1 MSSNDLTQ
9 KKLIKYIC
17 EKCLFNT
24 CNRNDYYRHTLTKKH
39 LINESQYFSI
49 NNTQK
54 NAYECKCGKIY
65 KDYSGLWR
73 HKKTCNCNNKEKEE
87 KELSENIQ
95 NNEMQELKEIMKYLM
110 KENSEMKNLILEVIK
125 NGTHNTTNTHTNSH
139 NKTFNLQ
146 FFLNETCKDAM
157 NIMEFVDSVNLQ
169 LSDFENVGKLG
180 YIDGISNIIIK
191 NLNALDVTQRP
202 VHCADSKREIIY
214 IKDDNKWERE
224 DESKRK
230 IRKVIKR
237 VADKNARL
245 ILKFREK
252 YPDYNKATSLVSDQY
267 NKLIIEAM
275 GGLGDND
282 LEKEDKIIK
291 NLVKQVV
298 IDKDKYS
305 N

>member
-1 MSSNDLTQ
+1 MFINDLTP
-9 KKLIKYIC
+9 KKLNKYNC
-17 EKCLFNT
+17 EKCTFNT
-24 CNRNDYYRHTLTKKH
+24 CNKNDYNRHILTKKH
-39 LINESQYFSI
+39 LFNEYQTLSI

-54 NAYECKCGKIY
+54 NFYKCNCGKIY

-73 HKKTCNCNNKEKEE
+73 HKKICNYNNKEE
-87 KELSENIQ
+87 KGFPENIQ
-95 NNEMQELKEIMKYLM
+95 NNEIHELKEYMKYLM

-125 NGTHNTTNTHTNSH
+125 NGTHNITNTHTNSH

-214 IKDDNKWERE
+214 IKDDNKWEKE
-224 DESKRK
+224 DESKKK

-245 ILKFREK
+245 IFKFREK
-252 YPDYNKATSLVSDQY
+252 YPDYNKSTSHMSDQY

-275 GGLGDND
+275 GGSGDND
-282 LEKEDKIIK
+282 VEKEDKIIK

>member
-1 MSSNDLTQ
+1 MTSNDFTQ

-24 CNRNDYYRHTLTKKH
+24 CNRNDYNRHTLTKKH
-39 LINESQYFSI
+39 LINESQHFSI

-54 NAYECKCGKIY
+54 NAYDCKCGKTY

-73 HKKTCNCNNKEKEE
+73 HKKVCNYNNNKEE
-87 KELSENIQ
+87 KVLSENIQ

-214 IKDDNKWERE
+214 IKDDNKWEKE

-252 YPDYNKATSLVSDQY
+252 YPDYNKATSLISDQY

-275 GGLGDND
+275 GGSGDND
-282 LEKEDKIIK
+282 IEKEDKIIK

>member
-1 MSSNDLTQ
+1 MNSNDLTS
-9 KKLIKYIC
+9 KKLIKYSC
-17 EKCLFNT
+17 EKCFFNT
-24 CNRNDYYRHTLTKKH
+24 CNKNDYNRHTLTKKH
-39 LINESQYFSI
+39 LINEYQSFSI

-54 NAYECKCGKIY
+54 TFYECKCGKSY

-73 HKKTCNCNNKEKEE
+73 HKKVCSYNNKEE
-87 KELSENIQ
+87 KEFSENIQ
-95 NNEMQELKEIMKYLM
+95 NYEMQELKEYMKYLM

-125 NGTHNTTNTHTNSH
+125 NGTHNITNTHTNSH

-214 IKDDNKWERE
+214 IKDDNKWEKE
-224 DESKRK
+224 DESKKK

-252 YPDYNKATSLVSDQY
+252 YPDYNKSSSLISDQY

-275 GGLGDND
+275 GGSGDND
-282 LEKEDKIIK
+282 IEKEDKIIK

>member
-1 MSSNDLTQ
+1 
-9 KKLIKYIC
+9 
-17 EKCLFNT
+17 
-24 CNRNDYYRHTLTKKH
+24 
-39 LINESQYFSI
+39 
-49 NNTQK
+49 
-54 NAYECKCGKIY
+54 
-65 KDYSGLWR
+65 
-73 HKKTCNCNNKEKEE
+73 
-87 KELSENIQ
+87 
-95 NNEMQELKEIMKYLM
+95 
-110 KENSEMKNLILEVIK
+110 
-125 NGTHNTTNTHTNSH
+125 
-139 NKTFNLQ
+139 
-146 FFLNETCKDAM
+146 M

-230 IRKVIKR
+230 IRKIIKR

-252 YPDYNKATSLVSDQY
+252 YPDYNKSTSLISDQY

-275 GGLGDND
+275 GGSGDND
-282 LEKEDKIIK
+282 IEKEDKIIK

>member
-1 MSSNDLTQ
+1 MNNNNFTPKNPLNFLCIICNFSSCN
-9 KKLIKYIC
+9 KKD
-17 EKCLFNT
+17 FN
-24 CNRNDYYRHTLTKKH
+24 RHLHTKKH
-39 LINESQYFSI
+39 NDNYISFESI
-49 NNTQK
+49 NNIKKTQH
-54 NAYECKCGKIY
+54 ECQCGKKY
-65 KDYSGLWR
+65 KDSSGLWR
-73 HKKTCNCNNKEKEE
+73 HKKNGCDIEKKEE
-87 KELSENIQ
+87 ETKKCEIKEL
-95 NNEMQELKEIMKYLM
+95 KDFMKYLI
-110 KENSEMKNLILEVIK
+110 KENSDMKSMMMEVIK

-157 NIMEFVDSVNLQ
+157 NIMDFVDSVNLQ
-169 LSDFENVGKLG
+169 LSDFENVGKYG

-214 IKDDNKWERE
+214 IKDDNKWEKE
-224 DESKRK
+224 DDSKNK
-230 IRKVIKR
+230 IRKVIKK

-252 YPDYNKATSLVSDQY
+252 FPDYNKSTSKISDKY

-275 GGLGDND
+275 GGAGNND
-282 LEKEDKIIK
+282 IEKEDKIIR
-291 NLVKQVV
+291 NLSKQII

>member
-1 MSSNDLTQ
+1 MFGNDFSP
-9 KKLIKYIC
+9 KKLIKYSC

-24 CNRNDYYRHTLTKKH
+24 CNKNDYHRHTLTKKH
-39 LINESQYFSI
+39 LINEFQSLSI
-49 NNTQK
+49 HNTQK
-54 NAYECKCGKIY
+54 TSYICKCGKIY

-73 HKKTCNCNNKEKEE
+73 HKKICNFNNEE
-87 KELSENIQ
+87 KDILDSNQ
-95 NNEMQELKEIMKYLM
+95 NNEFQELKEIMKYLM
-110 KENSEMKNLILEVIK
+110 KENSEMKNMIMEVIK

-191 NLNALDVTQRP
+191 NLNALDITQRP

-214 IKDDNKWERE
+214 IKDDNKWEKE
-224 DESKRK
+224 DITKKK

-252 YPDYNKATSLVSDQY
+252 YPEYNKSSSFVSDQY

-275 GGLGDND
+275 GGSGDND
-282 LEKEDKIIK
+282 IEKEDKIIK
-291 NLVKQVV
+291 NVVKQII